1 MIRRCTSDD
10 FPAMFSVINDAA
22 QAYRGVIPADRWKE
36 PYMPAEELA
45 EEIDAGVVFWGFEDE
60 QGLCGIMGLQDKGPV
75 TLIRHAYVLTSRQ
88 RQGIGGTLLT
98 DLYVKTEKPVLVGTW
113 KAAIWAVA
121 FYRKYGFEL
130 VSEEEK
136 DRLLK
141 TFWSIPP
148 RQIETSVVMADERWR
163 KGKSVS
169 GATVTHV

>member
-88 RQGIGGTLLT
+88 RQGNRRHASDGFVREDRKTGPRGYMESRDMGCGILPQIRVRARVRRGKRPSPEDLLVHSTAADRNLGGN
-98 DLYVKTEKPVLVGTW
+98 G
-113 KAAIWAVA
+113 
-121 FYRKYGFEL
+121 R
-130 VSEEEK
+130 
-136 DRLLK
+136 
-141 TFWSIPP
+141 
-148 RQIETSVVMADERWR
+148 
-163 KGKSVS
+163 
-169 GATVTHV
+169 